1 MYICFFPCGLKVKN
15 NMRSIKDRYIE
26 VMGCKLYPGKM
37 YLLEFLNRDSNIEY
51 IFEFDSV
58 ELLSGVDNLRICHRN
73 TWICDNEV
81 YECSGSECLV
91 TLPCGED
98 IKLSRYR
105 KVIDWDNI

>member
-1 MYICFFPCGLKVKN
+1 
-15 NMRSIKDRYIE
+15 MRSIKDRYIE

-37 YLLEFLNRDSNIEY
+37 YLLEFLNRVSNIEY

-58 ELLSGVDNLRICHRN
+58 EFDSVEMLSGIDNLRIYQRICHRN
-73 TWICDNEV
+73 KWICDNEV
-81 YECSGSECLV
+81 YECSGVECLV

>member
-1 MYICFFPCGLKVKN
+1 
-15 NMRSIKDRYIE
+15 MRSIKDRYIE

-58 ELLSGVDNLRICHRN
+58 ELLSVVDNLRIYHRN

-81 YECSGSECLV
+81 YECSGVECLV